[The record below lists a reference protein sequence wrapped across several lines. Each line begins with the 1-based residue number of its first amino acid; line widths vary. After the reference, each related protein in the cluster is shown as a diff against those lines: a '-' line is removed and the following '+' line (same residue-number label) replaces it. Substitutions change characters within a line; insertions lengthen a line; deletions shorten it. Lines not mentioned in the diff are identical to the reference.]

1 MRVDL
6 PSKPFFAGINHMASR
21 LQGMRSGRLYLD
33 AREQRLFV
41 NQTPVHLG
49 PTAFHVLSVLMDRP
63 QQLVTKDDLIDAVWD
78 GRAVTDA
85 VITTAMR
92 EVRRAISDPARNPE
106 FIETVRGRGYRFIK
120 PVEQETAPTPPAK
133 EPQSNEDSA
142 GSTAP
147 PHLAQPTLTT
157 IRIFTLI
164 VAAAALAVLTGL
176 IYIGFERGFAPAPA
190 PQKQSPIQV
199 QSTQSV
205 IDSMSIAVLP
215 FSLNGTT
222 DVQEQFAA
230 GIHDDLLTRLS
241 KISDLRVISRTSVM
255 KYQGS
260 DTQIPEIAQELD
272 VASIVEGSV
281 QRLGD
286 RAKITVK
293 LIDGASDRLIWAET
307 YDRNLI
313 TSNLFDTQ
321 AEITSEIAT
330 KLKANLNA
338 AEAIAIRRVPTKSLP
353 AYEAYYRGK
362 VMFETAPVD
371 DWLELSIAA
380 FDEALLLDP
389 DFIEALAAKARAQLA
404 YFWYQGASRDWI
416 DRADGTLLRAEAI
429 APDEPQVQ
437 IVRGYYHYWGFRNY
451 EAAATLAR
459 RALETAPSMAQA
471 SELLAYVS
479 RRQGDFNQT
488 MSALEQAHTLD
499 PLDLELATER
509 LETYAPLG
517 FYSDADMMVQV
528 ATRLNPQSFDLAN
541 NEALMWRLRG
551 DAKKAYSVMS
561 RELMVPAYVQFAR
574 LADLAL
580 LTQDNALIDRAFDD
594 WSHVANPPAS
604 ANQSFQILRAEALFN
619 RGNKAA
625 ARNLLTT
632 YMAEQGDTVFE
643 GFSWTPNGRIFPPD
657 VPALMGD
664 AEKVRAMVADYENAA
679 PTDFWQIQKHWTS
692 IIEALARIGDMDDA
706 LTYMERYIAT
716 FGPQAFFR
724 FTIEPAV
731 EPLREHPRYKALA
744 DKAKAWHPPNRPA
757 EWSPKPQHS
766 P

>member
-6 PSKPFFAGINHMASR
+6 PSKPFFTGINSMASR

-33 AREQRLFV
+33 VREQRLFV
-41 NQTPVHLG
+41 KQTPVHMG
-49 PTAFHVLSVLMDRP
+49 PTAFHVLSVLMDRH
-63 QQLVTKDDLIDAVWD
+63 QQLVTKDDLIEAVWD

-92 EVRRAISDPARNPE
+92 EVRRAISDPAKNPE

-120 PVEQETAPTPPAK
+120 PVEQATEPVSSVDEAPSDRENTKTTAP
-133 EPQSNEDSA
+133 S
-142 GSTAP
+142 
-147 PHLAQPTLTT
+147 HLAQPTPAAMH
-157 IRIFTLI
+157 IFTLI
-164 VAAAALAVLTGL
+164 ITAAALAVLAVL
-176 IYIGFERGFAPAPA
+176 IFIGFERGFAPTPA
-190 PQKQSPIQV
+190 PQKQSPIEM
-199 QSTQSV
+199 QSTGSV
-205 IDSMSIAVLP
+205 LDSMSIAVLP
-215 FSLNGTT
+215 FSLNGAT

-260 DTQIPEIAQELD
+260 DTQIPEIAQDLE
-272 VASIVEGSV
+272 VASVVEGSV

-330 KLKANLNA
+330 KLKVNLSA
-338 AEAIAIRRVPTKSLP
+338 KEAVAIRRVPTRSLP

-371 DWLELSIAA
+371 DWLELSIAS
-380 FDEALLLDP
+380 FDKALVLDP
-389 DFIEALAAKARAQLA
+389 DFVEALVAKARAQLA

-416 DRADGTLLRAEAI
+416 DRADRTLRRAEAI
-429 APDEPQVQ
+429 APDDPQVQ

-451 EAAATLAR
+451 EEAATLAQD
-459 RALETAPSMAQA
+459 ALKTAPSMAQA

-499 PLDLELATER
+499 PLDLELVTER

-517 FYSDADMMVQV
+517 FYNDADAMVQV

-551 DAKKAYSVMS
+551 NAGKAYAAMS
-561 RELMVPAYVQFAR
+561 RELMVPAYVQYAR
-574 LADLAL
+574 RADLAL
-580 LTQDNALIDRAFDD
+580 LTQDNALIDKAFDD
-594 WSHVANPPAS
+594 WSLVADPPS
-604 ANQSFQILRAEALFN
+604 GANRSFQILRAEALFN

-625 ARNLLTT
+625 ARELLTT

-643 GFSWTPNGRIFPPD
+643 GIAWTPNGRIFPPD

-664 AEKVRAMVADYENAA
+664 ADKVRVIVADYEKTAT
-679 PTDFWQIQKHWTS
+679 TDFWQIQKHWTS
-692 IIEALARIGDMDDA
+692 IIESLTRVGETDDA

-731 EPLREHPRYKALA
+731 APLRDDPRYKAMA
-744 DKAKAWHPPNRPA
+744 DKAEAWRPPNRPA
-757 EWSPKPQHS
+757 EWSPEPKQAP
-766 P
+766 